1 MISRQRFFMKK
12 INVLIGL
19 MLLFALGAV
28 TVTAAFGPIQTY
40 DPYWL
45 LALGRDYLSNV
56 PVHID
61 QHSFTHFSEPLKGN
75 YHLFG
80 ALFFAL
86 SESFNLQIAAGT
98 LRLLTLTIC
107 TGAALVMLRGR
118 VFHSLALAGLGLI
131 LLGLNYRLF
140 LRPEL
145 IDYLFTGI
153 SMLCVL
159 ELSDRFHWRTYWF
172 VAGLMLIWTNLH
184 AAIIGYVI
192 FFGFYSQIFLDQLT
206 QRKYRYITTF
216 LLPSGLLLVAVG
228 FINPD
233 GQHPMLAAMQFSPE
247 WSEMIAEHQPFS
259 TRFDR
264 FSQIYFVWPV
274 VMFALFILLAT
285 KEFGLAVTVLV
296 FAIASWD
303 RIRMLSFLVITVGY
317 SLIIV
322 SAKLQQHKLTLMF
335 RFNPHIYFSAF
346 ALIIIS
352 ITAYAATTKV
362 LNISKLASN
371 LPREETIYLKEK
383 NFGGNILNAMH
394 YGGWLVYELAPNYK
408 THIDGRTNILFPK
421 ELLQDSVAIANG
433 DKPTIRKH
441 LALYDVDYILFPNK
455 KSLFSGITQETNFV
469 AEYISHEATLYSKT
483 EESLAIANLLLNF
496 PMCWN
501 PFMQTHI
508 KKEAEYAASRYPEGH
523 SFLKFLSALLKD
535 QEEGTGNSSGSTGIL
550 DIPILREAEQARALA
565 YKALINEEYDLAV
578 RAFTTIAPSSSLDL
592 ITAAYGSFRAK
603 NKTSLE
609 DLLLLLGSG
618 YWEEVS
624 LNDKTPLTPSQVQ
637 ILLNLVEESSEF
649 LSLQESDSEERDER
663 ALLLQNAIDGL
674 KEKKIVGNDALP
686 FVYRQHC
693 ESLVAKLGVFNEEE
707 LVAMQFPDITE

>member
-1 MISRQRFFMKK
+1 MNK
-12 INVLIGL
+12 IRVLIGL

-28 TVTAAFGPIQTY
+28 IVTAASGPIQTY

-45 LALGRDYLSNV
+45 LALGRDYLSHL
-56 PVHID
+56 PIHID
-61 QHSFTHFSEPLKGN
+61 QHSFTHFSESIKGN

-86 SESFNLQIAAGT
+86 SEFFNLQIAAGT
-98 LRLLTLTIC
+98 LRLLTLAIC
-107 TGAALVMLRGR
+107 IGTALVMLRGR

-145 IDYLFTGI
+145 IDYIFMGF

-184 AAIIGYVI
+184 AAVIGYVI

-206 QRKYRYITTF
+206 QRKYRYIATF
-216 LLPSGLLLVAVG
+216 LIPSGLLLVAVG

-233 GQHPMLAAMQFSPE
+233 GQHPMLAAIQFSPE

-264 FSQIYFVWPV
+264 FSQIYFVWPL

-285 KEFGLAVTVLV
+285 KEFGLVVTVLV

-322 SAKLQQHKLTLMF
+322 SAKLQQHKLTLRF
-335 RFNPHIYFSAF
+335 RFNPQFYFSAF
-346 ALIIIS
+346 ALIIVS
-352 ITAYAATTKV
+352 ITAYSATSKA
-362 LNISKLASN
+362 LNISNLASN
-371 LPREETIYLKEK
+371 LPREETTYLKGK
-383 NFGGNILNAMH
+383 NLGGNILNAMH
-394 YGGWLVYELAPNYK
+394 YGGWLVYELAPKYK

-421 ELLQDSVAIANG
+421 ELLKDSVAIANG

-455 KSLFSGITQETNFV
+455 KSLFSGITQETDFV

-483 EESLAIANLLLNF
+483 EESLAVANLLLNF
-496 PMCWN
+496 PMCWH
-501 PFMQTHI
+501 PRMQPYLQ
-508 KKEAEYAASRYPEGH
+508 KEADYAVSRYPGGH
-523 SFLKFLSALLKD
+523 SFLIFMSALM
-535 QEEGTGNSSGSTGIL
+535 EEQDEFARDPSGSKGALKT
-550 DIPILREAEQARALA
+550 PAPRKAEQARALA
-565 YKALINEEYDLAV
+565 YKALINEEYDIAV
-578 RAFTTIAPSSSLDL
+578 SAFGAVIPATSLDL
-592 ITAAYGSFRAK
+592 ITAAYASYRAK
-603 NKTSLE
+603 NKTNLE

-618 YWEEVS
+618 FWEEIS
-624 LNDKTPLTPSQVQ
+624 LNEETPLTPSQVQ
-637 ILLNLVEESSEF
+637 ILVNLVEISLEL
-649 LSLQESDSEERDER
+649 LSLTEAESEESDGRT
-663 ALLLQNAIDGL
+663 LLLKSAL
-674 KEKKIVGNDALP
+674 ASLEKKKSAANHDLP
-686 FVYRQHC
+686 FVFRQHC
-693 ESLVAKLGVFNEEE
+693 ETLVANLGVFEEGDLLSME
-707 LVAMQFPDITE
+707 FPDITE